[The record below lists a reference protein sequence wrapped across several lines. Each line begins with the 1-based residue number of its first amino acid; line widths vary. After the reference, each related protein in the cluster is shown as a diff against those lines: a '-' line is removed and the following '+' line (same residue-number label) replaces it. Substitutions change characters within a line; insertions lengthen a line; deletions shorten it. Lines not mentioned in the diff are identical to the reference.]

1 MLGKFN
7 IPDNRFDH
15 IHVDLIKLPSV
26 RGFQYCLTVIDRTSR
41 WSLAV
46 PLHNMQAV
54 TVAKALYSDWI
65 CGFGT
70 PLTITSDQGMQFEAA
85 LFSSLAQLIDA
96 KRISTTSYH
105 PQPNGMVERLHR
117 TLKAA
122 LMCSPQTPWLDLL
135 PTVLLVLRMTFK
147 DDL

>member
-1 MLGKFN
+1 
-7 IPDNRFDH
+7 
-15 IHVDLIKLPSV
+15 
-26 RGFQYCLTVIDRTSR
+26 
-41 WSLAV
+41 
-46 PLHNMQAV
+46 MQAV